1 VGTARGASRLIIDIA
16 GAPLPTPPCRH
27 RERSD
32 AIQGPR
38 HESESL
44 PSPPDRV
51 RRTRRRAGW
60 AIAPRS
66 VAAARD
72 DATAPCPSFQAVA
85 PACTGRPARTE
96 RPSRANRR
104 QWPGELGPGELGP
117 RELGIAQPHSSH
129 PEPLQ
134 GGAVGV
140 RRRVRSTAAAHEDRV
155 DQCLERLSSASV
167 VRRSCSSNQCA
178 LSGRRDRDSK

>member
-1 VGTARGASRLIIDIA
+1 MGTACGASRLIIDIA
-16 GAPLPTPPCRH
+16 GAPLPTPSCRH

-32 AIQGPR
+32 AIQEPR

-51 RRTRRRAGW
+51 RRTRRRPGW

-66 VAAARD
+66 AAAAGD

-96 RPSRANRR
+96 RPRRANRR
-104 QWPGELGPGELGP
+104 QWPGELGP
-117 RELGIAQPHSSH
+117 RELGIAQPRSSPR
-129 PEPLQ
+129 PEPFQ
-134 GGAVGV
+134 GGVVGV